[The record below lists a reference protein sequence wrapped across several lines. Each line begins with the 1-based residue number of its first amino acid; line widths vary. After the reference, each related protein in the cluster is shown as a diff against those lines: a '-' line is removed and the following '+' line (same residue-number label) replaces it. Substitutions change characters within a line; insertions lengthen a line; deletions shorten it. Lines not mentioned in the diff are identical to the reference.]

1 MATFDRPILEHV
13 GVGMTAEHFEA
24 TVSFYEHVFGLHRVR
39 EQPGSIVFLGDGK
52 GGRLE
57 LMVKDCG
64 PIATP
69 HHLAFAVALSEF
81 DAMVERVRESG
92 APLEPLS
99 DNAFGDQ
106 AIFFLDPAGN
116 RCQVIARLEA
126 LPR

>member
-13 GVGMTAEHFEA
+13 GIGMAAEHFDA
-24 TVSFYEHVFGLHRVR
+24 TVSFYERVLGFHRVR

-69 HHLAFAVALSEF
+69 HHLAFVVALADF
-81 DAMVERVRESG
+81 DRVAERVRESG
-92 APLEPLS
+92 APLEPPS

-106 AIFFLDPAGN
+106 AVFFQDPAGN